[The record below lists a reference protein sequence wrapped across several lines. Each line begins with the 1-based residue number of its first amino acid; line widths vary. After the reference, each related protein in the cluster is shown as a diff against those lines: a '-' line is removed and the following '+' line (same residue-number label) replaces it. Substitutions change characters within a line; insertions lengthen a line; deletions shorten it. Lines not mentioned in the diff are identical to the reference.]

1 MSENDPFATPDD
13 NNSPLAAPPGP
24 EDPFADQAAS
34 GGGGYL
40 ASNNDDEEVR
50 KINRRVSPFGK
61 VLALLIVG
69 GIGTTG
75 YFIAK
80 SAQEEAAASKAQTE
94 GRAALD
100 RLLAADQDRAQL
112 PAKVRELYQQYKA
125 SEEVRMAC
133 RRLLARLRDAQSVDI
148 MIEGVR
154 RRGNER
160 RQAALAIAELG
171 PTIAGAA
178 KDALMAA
185 LADSDERVDR
195 ADITWALVVL
205 GESRA
210 WDTVVKMLSEGKLQ
224 QVRDL
229 ENRPFFDPALVS
241 RLAGRERLIQLATD
255 TSGTAQ
261 QQNARKRIAASALS
275 EMATPEVFD
284 TLVTLS
290 RDSDEEVATIASIG
304 LGRSGDNRAS
314 QPVLAFLNAHPTA
327 RDRVLNALAQNSGAP
342 GLSVI
347 GQNAT
352 DVTTRRQAVR
362 LLMELQDPTAGDAL
376 FAIMNSIP
384 VTETNGDLREI
395 RTRACFGLAD
405 IGDARAADGLL
416 EIAKYP
422 IGRPFDANADME
434 AKQAMDKLVRI
445 PGAAARVK
453 AGLLELLPRAD
464 FMRTQILL
472 ALGATEDASIGPQV
486 ARYLTDEQA
495 QEGAARAVCRL
506 RYAPGIQTLRGQIRR
521 PPNVRMDQQTI
532 QNEQLYIK
540 RRNAIRGLA
549 WSGDARIAADLM
561 RIIEDSA
568 DEPRLREDA
577 GNTLAT
583 IADDAALQQV
593 AQRALDTTKPADVRG
608 FYLRALRVR
617 STPQIATQLVSAYL
631 KPGEDVNVMRFAAIA
646 AGFGGDESTIAA
658 VRPLLASTDANVR
671 LHAGMAAV
679 LLGTE
684 GLATALVDALVANRD
699 FADLLAPNFVTRGSQ
714 TAGPTMMEPI
724 DLMPLTEAMFENGA
738 VNRRIEGALV
748 LERGRGTDRYD
759 FAIQWLRTRIRSGW
773 DHPTGIT
780 PYAVRD
786 RIRRQAQGSDVA
798 QRDVAFKILRS
809 LNDRGS
815 LLFLRR
821 GTGESAEIARRVLL
835 ELNSASN

>member
-1 MSENDPFATPDD
+1 MSENDPFATSDD

-24 EDPFADQAAS
+24 EDPFTSAPS
-34 GGGGYL
+34 GGYL
-40 ASNNDDEEVR
+40 GGNDDDEVR
-50 KINRRVSPFGK
+50 KINRRVSPVGK
-61 VLALLIVG
+61 VITLLVLG
-69 GIGTTG
+69 GLGTTG
-75 YFIAK
+75 AFIAK
-80 SAQEEAAASKAQTE
+80 SAREEQQANTAQTE
-94 GRAALD
+94 GRAALE
-100 RLLAADQDRAQL
+100 RLLSADQDRSQL
-112 PAKVRELYQQYKA
+112 AGKVRELYQQYKA
-125 SEEVRMAC
+125 SEEVRMSC
-133 RRLLARLRDAQSVDI
+133 RRMLARLRDPQSVQI
-148 MIEGVR
+148 MIEGVQ

-160 RQAALAIAELG
+160 RQAALALAELG
-171 PTIAGAA
+171 PEVAGSA
-178 KDALMAA
+178 KDALMTA
-185 LADSDERVDR
+185 LPDTDERVDR
-195 ADITWALVVL
+195 PEVTWALVVL

-210 WDTVVKMLSEGKLQ
+210 WETVVKLLGEGKLQ
-224 QVRDL
+224 AVRDL

-241 RLAGRERLIQLATD
+241 RLAGRERLVQLATD
-255 TSGTAQ
+255 SSGTEAQ
-261 QQNARKRIAASALS
+261 KTARRRIAASALS

-284 TLVTLS
+284 VLVTLS
-290 RDSDEEVATIASIG
+290 RDADAEVGGLAAIG
-304 LGRSGDNRAS
+304 LGRSGDSRAAE
-314 QPVLAFLNAHPTA
+314 PVLAFLNAHPDA
-327 RDRVLNALAQNSGAP
+327 RDRVLNALAQNSGSP

-352 DVTTRRQAVR
+352 DIVTRKQAVR

-384 VTETNGDLREI
+384 VTETDSAKREI
-395 RTRACFGLAD
+395 RTKACFGLAD
-405 IGDARAADGLL
+405 IGDPRAADGLL

-472 ALGATEDASIGPQV
+472 ALGASEDPSIGPQV
-486 ARYLTDEQA
+486 ARYLTDDQA

-549 WSGDARIAADLM
+549 WSGDARIAPDLM

-583 IADDAALQQV
+583 VADDAALQQV

-646 AGFGGDESTIAA
+646 AGFGGDDSTIAA
-658 VRPLLASTDANVR
+658 IRPLLASTDANVR
-671 LHAGMAAV
+671 LHAGIAAV

-684 GLATALVDALVANRD
+684 ALGTALVEALAANRD
-699 FADLLAPNFVTRGSQ
+699 FADLLGPNFVTRGAQ
-714 TAGPTMMEPI
+714 TAGPTMMEPL
-724 DLMPLTEAMFENGA
+724 DLMPLTETMFTNGA
-738 VNRRIEGALV
+738 VNRRVLLALT
-748 LERGRGTDRYD
+748 LERGRGTDRYE

-773 DHPTGIT
+773 DHPLGIS
-780 PYAVRD
+780 PYAVREK
-786 RIRRQAQGSDVA
+786 IRRAAQSADA
-798 QRDVAFKILRS
+798 NERDVAFKILRT

-815 LLFLRR
+815 LLYLRR
-821 GTGESAEIARRVLL
+821 QQGAPAEQARRLL
-835 ELNSASN
+835 VELNSASN

>member
-24 EDPFADQAAS
+24 EDPFTEPA
-34 GGGGYL
+34 GGYL
-40 ASNNDDEEVR
+40 AGNDDDEVR
-50 KINRRVSPFGK
+50 KINRRVSPIGK
-61 VLALLIVG
+61 LLALLVIGGVG
-69 GIGTTG
+69 ATG
-75 YFIAK
+75 AFIAK
-80 SAQEEAAASKAQTE
+80 SARDEAAANQAQTE

-100 RLLAADQDRAQL
+100 RLLQADGDRAQL
-112 PAKVRELYQQYKA
+112 PQKVRELYERYKA

-133 RRLLARLRDAQSVDI
+133 RRLLARLRDPQSVNI

-160 RQAALAIAELG
+160 RQAALALAELG
-171 PTIAGAA
+171 PTVAAPA
-178 KDALMAA
+178 KDVLFAA

-205 GESRA
+205 GEVRA

-224 QVRDL
+224 QVKDL
-229 ENRPFFDPALVS
+229 EDRPFFDPALVS
-241 RLAGRERLIQLATD
+241 RLAGRERLVQLATD
-255 TSGTAQ
+255 STGTPQ
-261 QQNARKRIAASALS
+261 QQTARRRIAASSLS
-275 EMATPEVFD
+275 EMGTPEVFD
-284 TLVTLS
+284 TLITLS
-290 RDSDEEVATIASIG
+290 RDADADVGTIAAIG
-304 LGRSGDNRAS
+304 LGRSGDPRSA
-314 QPVLAFLNAHPTA
+314 QPVLAFLNAHPDA
-327 RDRVLNALAQNSGAP
+327 RDRVLTTLAQNSGSP

-352 DVTTRRQAVR
+352 DIVTRKQAVR

-384 VTETNGDLREI
+384 LTETNVELRII
-395 RTRACFGLAD
+395 RNNACFGLAD
-405 IGDARAADGLL
+405 IGDPRAADGLL

-472 ALGATEDASIGPQV
+472 ALGASEDASIGPQV

-521 PPNVRMDQQTI
+521 PANVRMDQQTI

-549 WSGDARIAADLM
+549 WSGDARVAPDLM

-583 IADDAALQQV
+583 LADDAALQQV

-646 AGFGGDESTIAA
+646 AGFGGDDTTIAA
-658 VRPLLASTDANVR
+658 IRLLLASTDANVR
-671 LHAGMAAV
+671 LHAGLAAV
-679 LLGTE
+679 LLGTD

-699 FADLLAPNFVTRGSQ
+699 FADLLGPNFVTRGSQ

-724 DLMPLTEAMFENGA
+724 DLMPLTEVMFTNGA
-738 VNRRIEGALV
+738 VNRRVEGALL
-748 LERGRGTDRYD
+748 LERGRGTDRYE
-759 FAIQWLRTRIRSGW
+759 FGIQWLRTRLRAGW
-773 DHPTGIT
+773 DHPIGIGAF
-780 PYAVRD
+780 AVRD
-786 RIRRQAQGSDVA
+786 KLRRQAQSADAA
-798 QRDVAFKILRS
+798 QRDMAFKILRT

-815 LLFLRR
+815 LLYLRR
-821 GTGESAEIARRVLL
+821 QSGDSGETARRILL
-835 ELNSASN
+835 EMNSAAN